1 MMRNVRIA
9 LSLGLAVGLIGGC
22 TPTDA
27 NQAGPN
33 AAGIFES
40 QTRGGLTVT
49 LKAPA
54 RYLTAGDSLTVSV
67 TLTNQTDAPIT
78 IKANSGAEA
87 LIHLSRGTSV
97 GWEQVKSFPEMQTM
111 VMNPWVLQAG
121 ASRTFTL
128 NLPVAKDWPTNEP
141 LRISAEINGLPGLT
155 PGGVIR
161 VYDTREGC
169 NWAKM
174 YL

>member
-1 MMRNVRIA
+1 MRNVMIV
-9 LSLGLAVGLIGGC
+9 LSLALAAGLTGC
-22 TPTDA
+22 PPADS

-33 AAGIFES
+33 AAGILES
-40 QTRGGLTVT
+40 QTKNGLTVT
-49 LKAPA
+49 LKAA
-54 RYLTAGDSLTVSV
+54 TRYLAVGDSLAVNITV
-67 TLTNQTDAPIT
+67 TNQTDAPIT

-87 LIHLSRGTSV
+87 LVHLFRNTSV

-128 NLPVAKDWPTNEP
+128 NLPIAKDWPTNEP
-141 LRISAEINGLPGLT
+141 VRITAEINGLPGLA

-161 VYDTREGC
+161 VYDTREAC
-169 NWAKM
+169 NRAKM